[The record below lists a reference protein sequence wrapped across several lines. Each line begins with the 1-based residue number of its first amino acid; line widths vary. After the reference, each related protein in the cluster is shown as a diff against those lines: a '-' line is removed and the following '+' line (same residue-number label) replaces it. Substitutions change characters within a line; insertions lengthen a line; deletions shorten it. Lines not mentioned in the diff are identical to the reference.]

1 MLFILTGTFQ
11 TGKTRWLERLVQTV
25 QQNGFPVYGVIA
37 PGQWRDHGEDAPE
50 GQRFEKLGIDNVLLP
65 QQKKIT
71 FARRPDLAALP
82 AQVEGGMAAAPTPT
96 ASPSPVPA
104 PVAESCKQSSEAKL
118 GWAIDDAAID
128 QVNAHF
134 CTLCGLAKDCMLPEE
149 IKRGAGIDAQAPE
162 RAGLLVV
169 DELGPLELMR
179 GGGLT
184 SAMDVLSQGPS
195 ALCAHALIVVRE
207 SLYDVAA
214 TRFSDCWGGATALYP
229 TEEAAKQVLA
239 TLKTAPNAA
248 SEQKLPTK

>member
-1 MLFILTGTFQ
+1 MLFILTGKFQ
-11 TGKTRWLERLVQTV
+11 TGKTRWLERLAQTV

-37 PGQWRDHGEDAPE
+37 PGQWLDHGEDTPE
-50 GQRFEKLGIDNVLLP
+50 GQRFEKLGIDNVLFP
-65 QQKKIT
+65 QQEKIV
-71 FARRPDLAALP
+71 FARRPDLATLP
-82 AQVEGGMAAAPTPT
+82 AQVGSSTEALSTPAASPSHAAAP
-96 ASPSPVPA
+96 AA
-104 PVAESCKQSSEAKL
+104 ASCKQSSEAKL

-149 IKRGAGIDAQAPE
+149 IKRGAGIRAQAPE

-184 SAMDVLSQGPS
+184 SAMDVLAQGPS

-214 TRFSDCWGGATALYP
+214 TRFADCWGGATAVYP
-229 TEEAAKQVLA
+229 TEEAAKQVLQA
-239 TLKTAPNAA
+239 LQ
-248 SEQKLPTK
+248 S